1 MRITTII
8 NGILKIYRYMTTRI
22 ILNSNNSSSSIRSS
36 NLSNNSNNN
45 NDGDIIILMN
55 ATEKMSIQTSSGFVL
70 ELLRGA
76 YIRLGSVWI
85 INV

>member
-1 MRITTII
+1 
-8 NGILKIYRYMTTRI
+8 MTTRI
-22 ILNSNNSSSSIRSS
+22 ILNSNNSNSSSRSS

-45 NDGDIIILMN
+45 NDGDIIIFMN

-70 ELLRGA
+70 ELLQGA